1 MPRFSR
7 PVNIVVFVLILV
19 PCLARGAMAD
29 LRSGV
34 VSNGGAAPS
43 ERTPALGQSYS
54 SLFSFSGADGET
66 PTTGLVA
73 VKRTLYGTAP
83 GGANGFGIVY
93 TITKAGRERVAYS
106 FQGPPDGESP
116 GPLLNIDGQLYG
128 ATAVGGSGTLCKS
141 SSGCGAVFRFDPKT
155 GREAVVYSFQGGSD
169 GAAPTGPLID
179 VHGILYEP
187 TSQGGSG
194 YGTVF
199 ELTASG
205 SEHVIYRFQGGRDG
219 STPLAGMINVNGLL
233 YGTTAYGGRGN
244 CGPGSQPVGC
254 GTVFSITRSGVEH
267 VLYRFKGGRDAQGP
281 TTALTN
287 LNGSLYG
294 TTYRGGASDDGA
306 VFVIELSGSER
317 VIYNFGGEP
326 DGGFP
331 LAGLTSDN
339 GRLYGT
345 TYLGGHGACY
355 ANFGCGAIFA
365 VTPAGAENVLY
376 RFGGGLD
383 GSNPEASLTVLDGRL
398 YGTTPFGGAYSCNC
412 GTVFSLKP

>member
-155 GREAVVYSFQGGSD
+155 RTGSRRLQLPRRFGRRRANGTAHRRAWDPLRNHVSRRQRVRYRIRAHRIRI
-169 GAAPTGPLID
+169 GA
-179 VHGILYEP
+179 
-187 TSQGGSG
+187 
-194 YGTVF
+194 
-199 ELTASG
+199 
-205 SEHVIYRFQGGRDG
+205 R
-219 STPLAGMINVNGLL
+219 
-233 YGTTAYGGRGN
+233 
-244 CGPGSQPVGC
+244 
-254 GTVFSITRSGVEH
+254 
-267 VLYRFKGGRDAQGP
+267 
-281 TTALTN
+281 N
-287 LNGSLYG
+287 LS
-294 TTYRGGASDDGA
+294 
-306 VFVIELSGSER
+306 LSGWSR
-317 VIYNFGGEP
+317 
-326 DGGFP
+326 
-331 LAGLTSDN
+331 
-339 GRLYGT
+339 RLHSSSG
-345 TYLGGHGACY
+345 
-355 ANFGCGAIFA
+355 
-365 VTPAGAENVLY
+365 
-376 RFGGGLD
+376 D
-383 GSNPEASLTVLDGRL
+383 D
-398 YGTTPFGGAYSCNC
+398 
-412 GTVFSLKP
+412 